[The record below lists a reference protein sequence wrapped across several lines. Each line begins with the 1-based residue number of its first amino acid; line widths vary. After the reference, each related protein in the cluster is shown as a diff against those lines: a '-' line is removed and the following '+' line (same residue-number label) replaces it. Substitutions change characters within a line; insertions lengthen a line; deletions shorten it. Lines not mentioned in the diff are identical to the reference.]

1 MFPRILFVFIALTF
15 FADVRG
21 DAPVDTFTNTL
32 GMSFRLV
39 PGTETLLCYWPT
51 RVRDYRVFVKE
62 TGRKWPEPGF
72 PQTDMHPAVCVTWED
87 AEAFASWL
95 TQKEQAEGKL
105 PTSWKY
111 RLPLET
117 EWNIAIGLPPT
128 SSGEEGT
135 TQVFPWGTQW
145 PPPPGAGNYSPDLQ
159 VDPFPYTSPV
169 ASFKPNALG
178 FFDMGGNVWQWCEDY
193 FDRSAD
199 YRVLRGASWRMRD
212 PDDLLSSKRI
222 GNKPDTCLTVYG
234 FRLAIEMAPPS
245 PEPVATPP
253 STNSAPAP
261 GP

>member
-15 FADVRG
+15 LATARG

-32 GMSFRLV
+32 GMSFRRV

-62 TGRKWPEPGF
+62 TGRKWPDPGF
-72 PQTDMHPAVCVTWED
+72 PQGDMHPAVCVTWED

-95 TQKEQAEGKL
+95 TPKEQAEGKL
-105 PTSWKY
+105 PASWKY

-128 SSGEEGT
+128 SSGEEST

-178 FFDMGGNVWQWCEDY
+178 FFDMGGNVWQWCEDRV
-193 FDRSAD
+193 DAGSQE
-199 YRVLRGASWRMRD
+199 RVLRGGCWAIYGRQGA
-212 PDDLLSSKRI
+212 LSSGRFRA
-222 GNKPDTCLTVYG
+222 DATFRRDAYG
-234 FRLAIEMAPPS
+234 FRVVVER
-245 PEPVATPP
+245 
-253 STNSAPAP
+253 
-261 GP
+261 